1 VATAALIGQP
11 LQHKDLVL
19 SASFS
24 PDGGRLVTAS
34 ADKTARLWKAPPV
47 APPNIVATAYKML
60 GDHETAGLSTRYG
73 IDVKEPIC
81 MRDAPAAG
89 LG

>member
-1 VATAALIGQP
+1 MQPASGATGKP
-11 LQHKDLVL
+11 LHHEDTVL

-24 PDGGRLVTAS
+24 PHGARVVTVSGNA
-34 ADKTARLWKAPPV
+34 ARLWKAPPV

-60 GDHETAGLSTRYG
+60 GDHETAGLSTCYG